1 MAQSRIRVVVADP
14 APLNRALARHFLE
27 EDGFEVVG
35 DAARGADL
43 LDLVQRQRPDAI
55 VLDEELAGKG
65 ALDIVPPLKE
75 ASPDAKIVLL
85 ASHPARR
92 HPKGVDE
99 TLEKGVGLSNLSP
112 VLRRLCGIGV
122 AAVAG
127 RGQRAPHRLRQ
138 VSLHEL
144 RARAATEPSD
154 RRLALRM
161 GAVAAVLALLS
172 LVALFLIQEPTSA
185 PRRAVGPPV
194 STTEGDG
201 AAPSIEGVT
210 YAASA
215 LGRLQELLGAIR
227 SGDDALAE
235 SLARELM
242 ADRAAAIAAGRDVS
256 ALDELIASML
266 GQALARSD
274 FDTVLAMEVIFGP
287 LLPDIQAGP
296 GSGGREPVEQKPQ
309 GEEPKEQGPPKEEPP
324 DEEPPDEEPPDE
336 EPPDEEP
343 PDEEPPDEEPP
354 DEEPPAHEPPEVP
367 AGHHYGWR
375 NKPPKGG
382 WHYGWDE
389 HPGKRP

>member
-43 LDLVQRQRPDAI
+43 LELVQRQRPDAI

-75 ASPDAKIVLL
+75 ASPGAKIVLL

-92 HPKGVDE
+92 QPKGVDE

-112 VLRRLCGIGV
+112 VLRRLCGIGA

-138 VSLHEL
+138 APLQEL
-144 RARAATEPSD
+144 RARATAETSD

-172 LVALFLIQEPTSA
+172 LVALFLIRPAST
-185 PRRAVGPPV
+185 PRRAEGPPV
-194 STTEGDG
+194 STGFEGDG
-201 AAPSIEGVT
+201 AAPSNEGVT

-215 LGRLQELLGAIR
+215 LGRLQDLLGAIR
-227 SGDDALAE
+227 AGNDALSAR
-235 SLARELM
+235 LARQLM
-242 ADRAAAIAAGRDVS
+242 ADRAAAIAAGADVS
-256 ALDELIASML
+256 GLDELIASQL
-266 GQALARSD
+266 GTALNRSD
-274 FDTVLAMEVIFGP
+274 LDTVLAMEGIFGP
-287 LLPDIQAGP
+287 LLPNLEAGP
-296 GSGGREPVEQKPQ
+296 DGGGVTLTGGQEPGGENPQ
-309 GEEPKEQGPPKEEPP
+309 GEGPKDEGPPKEEPP
-324 DEEPPDEEPPDE
+324 DEEPPGEEPPG
-336 EPPDEEP
+336 
-343 PDEEPPDEEPP
+343 EEPP
-354 DEEPPAHEPPEVP
+354 DEEPPAEPP
-367 AGHHYGWR
+367 GQGNHFGWR

-382 WHYGWDE
+382 WHKGWIE